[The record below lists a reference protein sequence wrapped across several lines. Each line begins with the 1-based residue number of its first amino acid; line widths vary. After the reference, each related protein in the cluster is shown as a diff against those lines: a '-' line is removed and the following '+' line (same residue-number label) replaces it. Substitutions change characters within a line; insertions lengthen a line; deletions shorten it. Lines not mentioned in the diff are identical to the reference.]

1 MHKQKS
7 EEPGKY
13 IRQFFGDEI
22 VSKLRFGLELSDED
36 INVISDLQ
44 EKWDG
49 VVNGTKNKEVCDTL
63 ENTEYIHMYRV
74 EPDDITGMMEELL
87 SKISKKSPVRKRLES
102 IYNIVKTLIGENGR
116 GIRNEYK
123 KI

>member
-49 VVNGTKNKEVCDTL
+49 VVNGTTSPDFTHASIEDKNK
-63 ENTEYIHMYRV
+63 I
-74 EPDDITGMMEELL
+74 
-87 SKISKKSPVRKRLES
+87 KSILDHLK
-102 IYNIVKTLIGENGR
+102 
-116 GIRNEYK
+116 
-123 KI
+123 

>member
-7 EEPGKY
+7 GVEEPGKY

-22 VSKLRFGLELSDED
+22 ASKLRFGLELSDVD

-49 VVNGTKNKEVCDTL
+49 VVNGTKNKQVLDAL
-63 ENTEYIHMYRV
+63 ENTEYVHMYRV

-87 SKISKKSPVRKRLES
+87 NKISKKNPVRKRLEP
-102 IYNIVKTLIGENGR
+102 IYNIVKTLIGVREV
-116 GIRNEYK
+116 I
-123 KI
+123 